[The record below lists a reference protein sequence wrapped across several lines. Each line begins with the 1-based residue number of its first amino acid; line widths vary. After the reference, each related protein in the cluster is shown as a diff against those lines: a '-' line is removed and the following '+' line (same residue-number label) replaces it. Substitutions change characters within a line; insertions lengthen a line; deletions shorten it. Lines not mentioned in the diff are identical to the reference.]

1 LELGQHLVREL
12 DLDDG
17 TDTLGRWMAHHL
29 ADLIE
34 KAKGSATAAE
44 RERYRKVATDVILKL
59 WSRRDSLPGRAYP
72 LAPFGNV
79 LRTLDLLQPEGNPW
93 RFARGKDE
101 TRERLARHVFDYSS
115 RLFVALLLIDLPS
128 WVLTQRSPSVAVNAL
143 SVREQRVLRA
153 FTKWIKVIRVAT
165 PKPERG
171 TARGNRGRGG
181 TVVDLG
187 AIALDLSQRLRATL
201 GELEVEV
208 QKVTQQTSR

>member
-17 TDTLGRWMAHHL
+17 TDTLGRWMAYHL

-44 RERYRKVATDVILKL
+44 RARYRKVATDVILKL

-72 LAPFGNV
+72 LAPFGNI
-79 LRTLDLLQPEGNPW
+79 LRTLDLLRPEGNPW
-93 RFARGKDE
+93 RFARGKDGE
-101 TRERLARHVFDYSS
+101 RERLARHVFDYSS

-128 WVLTQRSPSVAVNAL
+128 WVLTRRPSSVAIQAL

-153 FTKWIKVIRVAT
+153 FTKWIKVIRAGT
-165 PKPERG
+165 PKRESG
-171 TARGNRGRGG
+171 TARGNRRGDD
-181 TVVDLG
+181 TAVDLG
-187 AIALDLSQRLRATL
+187 AIALDLIKNLSATL
-201 GELEVEV
+201 GELDVEV
-208 QKVTQQTSR
+208 RKLTPQALR

>member
-44 RERYRKVATDVILKL
+44 RARYRKVATDVILKL

-93 RFARGKDE
+93 RFARGKDGE
-101 TRERLARHVFDYSS
+101 RERLARRVFEYSS
-115 RLFVALLLIDLPS
+115 RLFVALLLLDLPP
-128 WVLTQRSPSVAVNAL
+128 WVFSREPSAVAVKAL
-143 SVREQRVLRA
+143 SVREQRILKA
-153 FTKWIKVIRVAT
+153 FTRWFKVMAAET
-165 PKPERG
+165 PK
-171 TARGNRGRGG
+171 RGREARRANRRGAR
-181 TVVDLG
+181 VMDDLG
-187 AIALDLSQRLRATL
+187 ATALDLSEKLRATL

-208 QKVTQQTSR
+208 QKVSQQASR